1 APSRDI
7 PATVTPVPAHA
18 SSAMA
23 CSVIRAWQ
31 IRQARPVASSSSDV
45 AERSHTTAHSSA
57 TSPGSSIPSP
67 STQALQPALASAIAW
82 GQSDISGGGQL
93 LPSGGETAN
102 RYASERARTTSVNA
116 TRSGAHSSNS
126 SPSRRPAMSCH
137 SAPMVKAPP
146 ARPGDLPSPSIAT
159 FHHPV
164 QRRGACLSPASQE
177 VESPGPLG
185 RFNQPSS
192 TGQTAAQHGNAR
204 EGSSQLRPARRR
216 QNPWERP
223 LGQGSSRSD
232 GPQGRP

>member
-1 APSRDI
+1 
-7 PATVTPVPAHA
+7 
-18 SSAMA
+18 
-23 CSVIRAWQ
+23 
-31 IRQARPVASSSSDV
+31 DV
-45 AERSHTTAHSSA
+45 AECSHTAAHSSA
-57 TSPGSSIPSP
+57 TSPGSSVLSP
-67 STQALQPALASAIAW
+67 STQAHQPTLASAIAW
-82 GQSDISGGGQL
+82 DQSAISGGGQL
-93 LPSGGETAN
+93 VPSGGETAN

-164 QRRGACLSPASQE
+164 QRRGACLSPASPD

-185 RFNQPSS
+185 RFNQRS
-192 TGQTAAQHGNAR
+192 TSGQRAGERGNAR

-216 QNPWERP
+216 QTPWERP

-232 GPQGRP
+232 GPQARP